1 MFKVDNFLSEI
12 LNSYVKK
19 SISKVECMQ
28 KLNKLTGDCVDKN
41 IKMKCSDLI
50 VHSDTLSILENL
62 HPHVLHQISV
72 LFAIVCPIVDCQ
84 LEELFPSVQ
93 DPGFLF
99 RIIYRKICIFHPWSA
114 LNAHFRVK
122 RHCRAAALA
131 QLRRS
136 VIAMTRA
143 LVGDGVDFQR
153 NIDAK
158 IQCLQTL
165 ALLFEMQNDADML
178 PPDDWS
184 QLGCNLVYF
193 LKHGDELVVNLALEN
208 LFTLLSKMVVECCCG
223 NRSGVADFDH
233 ELLLRELRTAA
244 MGRLQS
250 TTTGGRCRWFGGVL
264 SDQLDG
270 DRCCCDTTAMRFFI
284 LCSMIVTV
292 VGKLKQEMTSQPHP
306 CCCCCSDW
314 IGDLVV
320 QVCKNRSIVSLFAE
334 NDDQLALLLLCCSLL
349 YSLNCTTQ
357 CFFPCSLWFEF
368 FQSMNWNAGAVL
380 SVILE
385 TSVSFLL
392 SFVTFL
398 KLLNREWNK
407 LSSMCFTFTQIE
419 QSDVGD
425 KQHNIPVVEG
435 SFTAVTIGEVKQ
447 GRCQRRQYKITP
459 LQCPPTVADVTTTPV
474 KVVSGICSTM
484 CSKFAPML
492 LQMREQLATGQHCA
506 SYKSC
511 TLLIDQILEKM
522 APHS

>member
-12 LNSYVKK
+12 LSCYVKK

-41 IKMKCSDLI
+41 VKMKCSELI
-50 VHSDTLSILENL
+50 VHNDTLSILENL

-84 LEELFPSVQ
+84 LEKLFSAVQ
-93 DPGFLF
+93 DPGVLF
-99 RIIYRKICIFHPWSA
+99 RIIYRKICTFHPSSA

-122 RHCRAAALA
+122 RHCRAAALV
-131 QLRRS
+131 QLRGS

-143 LVGDGVDFQR
+143 LVGDGGDFQR

-158 IQCLQTL
+158 IRCLQTL

-184 QLGCNLVYF
+184 RLECSLVYF
-193 LKHGDELVVNLALEN
+193 LKHDDDLVVNLALEN
-208 LFTLLSKMVVECCCG
+208 LFTLLSKVVVECCCG

-233 ELLLRELRTAA
+233 ELLLSELRTAA
-244 MGRLQS
+244 IGRLQS
-250 TTTGGRCRWFGGVL
+250 KATAGRCRWFGGVL
-264 SDQLDG
+264 KDQLDG
-270 DRCCCDTTAMRFFI
+270 DHCCDTTAMRFFI
-284 LCSMIVTV
+284 LCSMIVTI
-292 VGKLKQEMTSQPHP
+292 VGKLKQEVTSLPHP
-306 CCCCCSDW
+306 CCCSDW
-314 IGDLVV
+314 IGDLVM

-349 YSLNCTTQ
+349 YRFSLNCTTE
-357 CFFPCSLWFEF
+357 CLFPCSLWFEF
-368 FQSMNWNAGAVL
+368 FQSMNWNASAVL
-380 SVILE
+380 SVIFD

-407 LSSMCFTFTQIE
+407 LSSVCFTFTQIE
-419 QSDVGD
+419 RSDVAD
-425 KQHNIPVVEG
+425 KQHNISAVEEG

-447 GRCQRRQYKITP
+447 GRCQRRQYKIRP
-459 LQCPPTVADVTTTPV
+459 LPTVADVTTTPV
-474 KVVSGICSTM
+474 KVVSGTCQSTM
-484 CSKFAPML
+484 YSKFAPML
-492 LQMREQLATGQHCA
+492 GQMREQLANGQHCTT
-506 SYKSC
+506 YKSC
-511 TLLIDQILEKM
+511 TLLIDQILKKM
-522 APHS
+522 HPHS